1 MSAFMANEKTCVGAQ
16 VFSGL
21 RITLTGNSQPTVYH
35 DCGISTTIILC
46 DILVITSFG
55 SVSGL

>member
-35 DCGISTTIILC
+35 RLWVF
-46 DILVITSFG
+46 LNN
-55 SVSGL
+55 L